1 MGQRD
6 HLVSEI
12 AFRNLFLGDPSTP
25 AASEG
30 LLSLSS
36 RQYREYADEWKSS
49 AQTAYSDAARALSL
63 KMASIWLEAAMRCEA
78 GLATSYTERGEE
90 GATAP
95 QASPNDSAVKIKE
108 PHAKILELDD
118 AARLIAWI
126 RAA

>member
-1 MGQRD
+1 MGERD

-12 AFRNLFLGDPSTP
+12 EFKNLFRGDPSSP
-25 AASEG
+25 AASDG

-49 AQTAYSDAARALSL
+49 AQTAYSDAARELSL
-63 KMASIWLEAAMRCEA
+63 KMANIWLEAAMRCEV
-78 GLATSYTERGEE
+78 GLATSYTERDEK
-90 GATAP
+90 ADTVP
-95 QASPNDSAVKIKE
+95 QPSPDVVRIKE
-108 PHAKILELDD
+108 PQAKISELDD

>member
-1 MGQRD
+1 MGERD

-12 AFRNLFLGDPSTP
+12 EFKNLFRGDPSSP
-25 AASEG
+25 AASDG

-49 AQTAYSDAARALSL
+49 AQTAYSDAARELSL
-63 KMASIWLEAAMRCEA
+63 KMANIWLEAAMRCEA
-78 GLATSYTERGEE
+78 GLGTSYTERDEK
-90 GATAP
+90 ADTVP
-95 QASPNDSAVKIKE
+95 QPSPDVVRIKE
-108 PHAKILELDD
+108 PQAKISELDD